1 MKTFASMSSSE
12 AIKRRLT
19 ALGDDLRAAKNEVA
33 MLDEQVAH
41 FADAAEDAR
50 LRAMVSETPLADK
63 EHREASKTVNNLT
76 KDRQKW
82 SDRVVSLETHQDEL
96 LDDLMGPKP

>member
-1 MKTFASMSSSE
+1 MSSSE

-19 ALGDDLRAAKNEVA
+19 VVGDDLRSAKSEVA
-33 MLDEQVAH
+33 MLDEQVGH

-63 EHREASKTVNNLT
+63 EHREAAKTVKNLT

-82 SDRVVSLETHQDEL
+82 ANRVVSLESLQDDL
-96 LDDLMGPKP
+96 LDQLMGPTT

>member
-1 MKTFASMSSSE
+1 MSSSE

-19 ALGDDLRAAKNEVA
+19 ALGVDLRAAKNEVA
-33 MLDEQVAH
+33 ILDEQVVH
-41 FADAAEDAR
+41 FADAAEGAR
-50 LRAMVSETPLADK
+50 LRAMVSETPMADK

-82 SDRVVSLETHQDEL
+82 IDRVHALEAQQDALLDEL
-96 LDDLMGPKP
+96 MGSTK

>member
-1 MKTFASMSSSE
+1 MPSSD

-19 ALGDDLRAAKNEVA
+19 ALSDDLRAATDEVA
-33 MLDEQVAH
+33 MLDEQIAH

-50 LRAMVSETPLADK
+50 LRAMVSETPQADR
-63 EHREASKTVNNLT
+63 EHREASKTVNGLT

-82 SDRVVSLETHQDEL
+82 ADRVAALEAQQDALLDEL
-96 LDDLMGPKP
+96 MGQNS

>member
-1 MKTFASMSSSE
+1 MSSSE

-19 ALGDDLRAAKNEVA
+19 ALGDDLRAAKSEVA

-63 EHREASKTVNNLT
+63 EHREASKTVSNLT

-82 SDRVVSLETHQDEL
+82 SERVASLEVQQDEL
-96 LDDLMGPKP
+96 LDQLMGLNT